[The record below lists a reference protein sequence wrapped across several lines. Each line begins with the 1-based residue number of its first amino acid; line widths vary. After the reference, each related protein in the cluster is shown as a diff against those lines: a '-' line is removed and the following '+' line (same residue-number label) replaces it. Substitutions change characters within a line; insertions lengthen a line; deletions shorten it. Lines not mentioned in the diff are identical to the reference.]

1 MLGIRDQP
9 EYDASTGQTVGQPLA
24 VSWIDIPDPDPA
36 NAEAQPDAVYQQGRN
51 AGAAKLTRVEGCWY
65 GDGKIYFSCTDG
77 GDAGRGQIWSY
88 RPATDGGEL
97 TLLYES
103 LNQEYLDHP
112 DNICVTPR
120 NAVLICEDG
129 EFRQFIRVLTPDGKL
144 FEFAENIINRSET
157 TGATFSP
164 DGNTLFVNIQ
174 RPGATY
180 AIWGPWQDGPI

>member
-1 MLGIRDQP
+1 MLGILDNP
-9 EYDASTGQTVGQPLA
+9 EFDASIGQTVGEPLP
-24 VSWIDIPDPDPA
+24 VVWLDIPDPDPA
-36 NAEAQPDAVYQQGRN
+36 DAEERPDAVYLQGRSL
-51 AGAAKLTRVEGCWY
+51 GGTKFTRVEGCWY
-65 GDGKIYFSCTDG
+65 GDRKIFFSCTNG

-88 RPATDGGEL
+88 QPGSDGGAL
-97 TLLYES
+97 MLLYES
-103 LNQEYLDHP
+103 LNQEYLDYP

-120 NAVLICEDG
+120 NSVLICEDG
-129 EFRQFIRVLTPDGKL
+129 EFRQFIRVLTPDGQL
-144 FEFAENIINRSET
+144 FEFAENIANGSEI